1 MPKLKQLTQRV
12 VGPARGQLEG
22 HDLVAMLRNAGLL
35 LAGDALTRLYAYVST
50 SDLGSYGPLY
60 TLVVAG
66 VLDLV
71 RRVIKDNTKAV
82 TRAKPKTTK

>member
-1 MPKLKQLTQRV
+1 MPKLKQLKQRL

-22 HDLVAMLRNAGLL
+22 QDLRAMLRNGGIL
-35 LAGDALTRLYAYVST
+35 LAGEVLTRLYAYVST
-50 SDLGSYGPLY
+50 TDLDSYGPLY

-71 RRVIKDNTKAV
+71 RRVIQDNTKGT
-82 TRAKPKTTK
+82 TRGKPRTTK